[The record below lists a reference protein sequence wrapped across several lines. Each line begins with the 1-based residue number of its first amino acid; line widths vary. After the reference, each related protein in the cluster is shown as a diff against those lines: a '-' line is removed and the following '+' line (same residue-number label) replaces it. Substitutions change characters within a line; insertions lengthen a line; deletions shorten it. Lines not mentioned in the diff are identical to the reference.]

1 MEVSIICKLLKLQ
14 MVKTCGAQFLIVSAP
29 QVEIHFLV
37 RAKEIIKDL
46 AFWRNFLKTLSQTK
60 LFH

>member
-1 MEVSIICKLLKLQ
+1 
-14 MVKTCGAQFLIVSAP
+14 MVKTCGAQFWFVSAP

-46 AFWRNFLKTLSQTK
+46 AF
-60 LFH
+60 